1 MRFEIAPDTAAYI
14 GAVERGDF
22 DALRQ
27 NAARIEGKEKT
38 DEYVM
43 LRMRLFDGIDLAD
56 FKGRFGVS
64 FEEQYG
70 DMQVLQ
76 QGGFLSKDAHRVA
89 FTEKGM
95 RVSNAILSDWL
106 DFGR

>member
-1 MRFEIAPDTAAYI
+1 M
-14 GAVERGDF
+14 
-22 DALRQ
+22 
-27 NAARIEGKEKT
+27 

-56 FKGRFGVS
+56 FEHRFGTS
-64 FEEQYG
+64 FEKVYG
-70 DMQVLQ
+70 ETAHLATA
-76 QGGFLSKDAHRVA
+76 GFLNKTPKAVA